1 MATQNGYVTI
11 TRSPYLGPV
20 TIVAERVLPAYR
32 AALDQALLDAA
43 RQLPEGRWR
52 RALLQLRRRTGAG
65 TARTRLTTLERLALL
80 AEAQGWLGAGE
91 AIVLRK
97 LAYKVAVLEER
108 EK

>member
-1 MATQNGYVTI
+1 M
-11 TRSPYLGPV
+11 

-52 RALLQLRRRTGAG
+52 RALLQLRRRTGSERAQ
-65 TARTRLTTLERLALL
+65 ERLAALRRLTVL
-80 AEAQGWLGAGE
+80 AEVQGWIGVGE
-91 AIVLRK
+91 AMVLRK

-108 EK
+108 SGGDSG

>member
-1 MATQNGYVTI
+1 M
-11 TRSPYLGPV
+11 

-52 RALLQLRRRTGAG
+52 RALLQLRRRTGSDA
-65 TARTRLTTLERLALL
+65 AHERLAALGRLTLL
-80 AEAQGWLGAGE
+80 AEVQGWLGVGE

-108 EK
+108 NGGDGG

>member
-1 MATQNGYVTI
+1 M
-11 TRSPYLGPV
+11 

-52 RALLQLRRRTGAG
+52 RALLQLRRRTGSAS
-65 TARTRLTTLERLALL
+65 AQERLAALGRLTLL
-80 AEAQGWLGAGE
+80 AEAQGWLGVGE

-108 EK
+108 GGA